1 MLMRRSRLLKKQR
14 SVYHL
19 SALPIS
25 AAFRLR
31 YVEQLVREAGR
42 IGGTWRRRVAK
53 RAGQWNGNWGEWG
66 FDGQILAFLARRALS
81 RPWLPAF
88 SLPIA
93 PLPAS

>member
-1 MLMRRSRLLKKQR
+1 MGRSRLLKKQR
-14 SVYHL
+14 SVYHP

-31 YVEQLVREAGR
+31 YVDQLMREAGR
-42 IGGTWRRRVAK
+42 IGGTWRGRVAE
-53 RAGQWNGNWGEWG
+53 RAGHWNGNWGEWG

-81 RPWLPAF
+81 RLWPLAF
-88 SLPIA
+88 FLPIA